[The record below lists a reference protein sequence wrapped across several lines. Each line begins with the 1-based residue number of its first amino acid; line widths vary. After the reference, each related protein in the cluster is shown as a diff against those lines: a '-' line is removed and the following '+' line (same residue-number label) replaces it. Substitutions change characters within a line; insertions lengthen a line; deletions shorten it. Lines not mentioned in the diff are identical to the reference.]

1 MDRYD
6 ELIKSLE
13 TYKDITDECGHSL
26 FIQTVEAIE
35 ALQTAVG
42 EKQKLLD
49 EALEDLSSVKECKYC
64 SNIEQCSMHRIERN
78 LAYGGCDKWQWH
90 GTDAAVKAS

>member
-13 TYKDITDECGHSL
+13 NYKDITDECGHSL
-26 FIQTVEAIE
+26 FIRTAEAIE
-35 ALQTAVG
+35 ALQAAVD

-49 EALEDLSSVKECKYC
+49 EALEDFAKVKDCKYC
-64 SNIEQCSMHRIERN
+64 ANIEQCSMHRIERN
-78 LAYGGCDKWQWH
+78 LAYGGCVNWHWH
-90 GTDAAVKAS
+90 GMHRVNQAS